1 MMCLIEGCASHD
13 LLVDLKGQVE
23 TMVYPPNCTSKHQPM
38 DMGIIAA
45 TKLHDRRRFLSV
57 RVSTKAVADTL
68 RTRAKERKIAAGMAV
83 FVESH
88 ATHVLDAAELME
100 AAWGDISPSPGDDF

>member
-1 MMCLIEGCASHD
+1 
-13 LLVDLKGQVE
+13 
-23 TMVYPPNCTSKHQPM
+23 MVYPPNCTTSKHQPVA
-38 DMGIIAA
+38 MGIIAA

-68 RTRAKERKIAAGMAV
+68 RAQAKERKIAAGMAV

-88 ATHVLDAAELME
+88 AAHVLDAAELME
-100 AAWGDISPSPGDDF
+100 AAWGDISPSPGNYF